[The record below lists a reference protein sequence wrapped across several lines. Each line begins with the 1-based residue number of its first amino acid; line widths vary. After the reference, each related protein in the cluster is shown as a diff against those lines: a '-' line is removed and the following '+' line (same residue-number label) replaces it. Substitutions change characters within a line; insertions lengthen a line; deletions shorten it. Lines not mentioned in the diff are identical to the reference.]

1 MFNIFFLPFF
11 YLKERHYIKTSR
23 FPCNSAS
30 ILISYTLAGVVEML
44 ELVGTFLF
52 NSIST
57 GICKCELKLCC
68 FFNLNLFLPDK
79 KGNFLPFISFSIR
92 QFLSFYR
99 RFIQE
104 VLQILKIL
112 PSLFYNSEGRG

>member
-1 MFNIFFLPFF
+1 MFNLFFLPFF
-11 YLKERHYIKTSR
+11 YLKERHYIKPSII
-23 FPCNSAS
+23 PCKTAS
-30 ILISYTLAGVVEML
+30 TLPFSTTAGVVEML

-57 GICKCELKLCC
+57 GVCKDELKLCC

-79 KGNFLPFISFSIR
+79 KGNSLPFLSFSIR
-92 QFLSFYR
+92 QFLSFFR

-112 PSLFYNSEGRG
+112 PSLFYNSEGRR

>member
-1 MFNIFFLPFF
+1 MFNLFFLPFF
-11 YLKERHYIKTSR
+11 YLKERHYIEPSIIPCKT
-23 FPCNSAS
+23 AS
-30 ILISYTLAGVVEML
+30 TLPFSTTAGVVEML

-57 GICKCELKLCC
+57 GICKGELKLCC

-79 KGNFLPFISFSIR
+79 KSDFLPFLSFSIR

-99 RFIQE
+99 GFIQE
-104 VLQILKIL
+104 VLQTLKIL
-112 PSLFYNSEGRG
+112 PSLFYNIEGRG